1 MDIFKN
7 YQSNK
12 QAQISAF
19 ESFKN
24 RFGSKQSTTPNQSV
38 GKPATSASIKTPTS
52 TTGNVSY
59 GPKAPTQTVSSD
71 TYGPTLVKTDDL
83 NSNKFNQIDQPKP
96 EIANYGITSTPPTT
110 TEEPKKKTTSET
122 LRENILNEAESSNL
136 SAQRE
141 KIRQEE
147 GTAQKLKRANEL
159 AQIYDAEQLK
169 LQDRIDRLEKNPEG
183 NWGGALQRQ
192 VSKMTYEGNKALTLL
207 ALQSRIAS
215 DDYKGAEKIVEQRI
229 SDLVADRDYKLKAYQ
244 TAYDFAQNDMT
255 ESEKLK
261 AEQNFELL
269 KMDTEAELEG
279 EKALLENAKVNEEAI
294 KIAEGYKNGLI
305 SEESLNKQPDEV
317 KTAVWSK
324 LVSDSFISP
333 AQTDQVRT
341 MKKNLSNVDELL
353 RKGTS
358 LAVGSG
364 LARTTG
370 EVLGFFGATRTKDV
384 QATIDNLETNLAKEV
399 LPLMKGPTS
408 DRDIEFIKASAAKL
422 QKTQSP
428 EQFQANLLELRRG
441 IKNGL
446 VNSLIIPKS
455 EKESILKEHYVLENS
470 VLPAKDKLTAE
481 QISDMIE
488 IELDSLPTYGADSE
502 VSAIT
507 IPTTSRLSYV
517 NNNPGNLR
525 FANQDGA
532 TSGEG
537 GFAKFKTPE
546 AGYTAL
552 KRQIALDKTRDLSV
566 ESFITK
572 FAPPSENNTGEYI
585 KFVSNKLG
593 VNPKDKIKNLSTDEL
608 AKVIAQKESSTLI
621 S

>member
-19 ESFKN
+19 DSFKN
-24 RFGSKQSTTPNQSV
+24 RFGSKQSTTPTTKNAVFANDPSESFKNQSI
-38 GKPATSASIKTPTS
+38 GTAKIKNPNQTFGTPS
-52 TTGNVSY
+52 TQNI
-59 GPKAPTQTVSSD
+59 
-71 TYGPTLVKTDDL
+71 VKTDDL
-83 NSNKFNQIDQPKP
+83 NSNKFNQITQPKP
-96 EIANYGITSTPPTT
+96 EIANYGITPTP
-110 TEEPKKKTTSET
+110 EPKPQEQQKQKTASEI
-122 LRENILNEAESSNL
+122 LREKILNEAESTNL
-136 SAQRE
+136 SDQRA

-159 AQIYDAEQLK
+159 AQRYDAEQLK

-207 ALQSRIAS
+207 ALQNRIAS
-215 DDYKGAEKIVEQRI
+215 DDYQGAEKIVEQRI
-229 SDLVADRDYKLKAYQ
+229 SDLVSDRDYKLKAYQ
-244 TAYDFAQNDMT
+244 TAYDFTQNDMSD
-255 ESEKLK
+255 SEKIK
-261 AEQNFELL
+261 ANQEFELL
-269 KMDTEAELEG
+269 KMNTEAELEG
-279 EKALLENAKVNEEAI
+279 EKALLENAKINEEAI
-294 KIAEGYKNGLI
+294 KTAEGYKNGLI
-305 SEESLNKQPDEV
+305 SEESLNKLPDEV

-324 LVSDSFISP
+324 LVSDKFVSP
-333 AQTDQVRT
+333 AQLDQLRT

-353 RKGTS
+353 TKGTS

-422 QKTQSP
+422 QKTQSQ
-428 EQFQANLLELRRG
+428 EQFQENLLQLRRG

-455 EKESILKEHYVLENS
+455 EKETILKEHYVLENS
-470 VLPAKDKLTAE
+470 VLPTKDKLTAE

-502 VSAIT
+502 VSSIT
-507 IPTTSRLSYV
+507 IPQASRLSYI

-525 FANQDGA
+525 FAGQDGA
-532 TSGEG
+532 VNGEG

-546 AGYTAL
+546 AGYSAL
-552 KRQIALDKTRDLSV
+552 KRQIALDKARDLSV

-572 FAPPSENNTGEYI
+572 FAPPSENNTSEYI
-585 KFVSNKLG
+585 SFVSNKLG
-593 VNPKDKIKNLSTDEL
+593 VNPRDKIKNLSTDEL